1 MISVLERGNLNTD
14 TNRRKMVWRCGENVA
29 ICKLRRGTS
38 EETNCADTSIWLLA
52 SRTMR
57 KLINVVRI
65 IQTVVFCYGS
75 PRKQRR
81 VNTAVPY
88 GRTKLANRR
97 LRLYNSFICF
107 RSSAFSIILKVSA
120 ATYYQ
125 KVFEYL
131 NNPKYSEG
139 LALNR
144 NTVQASCCSWSYRP
158 GQYFSVPWGWH
169 HPQTLRPSFRF
180 ELSQGVLTATGKPFV
195 RIVDAE
201 M

>member
-1 MISVLERGNLNTD
+1 
-14 TNRRKMVWRCGENVA
+14 
-29 ICKLRRGTS
+29 
-38 EETNCADTSIWLLA
+38 
-52 SRTMR
+52 MR

-131 NNPKYSEG
+131 NSHLRQVMK
-139 LALNR
+139 ALQNY
-144 NTVQASCCSWSYRP
+144 V
-158 GQYFSVPWGWH
+158 V
-169 HPQTLRPSFRF
+169 
-180 ELSQGVLTATGKPFV
+180 V
-195 RIVDAE
+195 
-201 M
+201 